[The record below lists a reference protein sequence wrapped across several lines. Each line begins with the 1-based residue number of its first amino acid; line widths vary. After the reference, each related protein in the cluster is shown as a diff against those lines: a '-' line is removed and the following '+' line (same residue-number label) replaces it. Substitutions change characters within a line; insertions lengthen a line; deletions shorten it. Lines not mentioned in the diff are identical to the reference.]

1 MSARSVRL
9 TLALGVLIGLIAACG
24 TATTTGSPAAAG
36 SSPTAVASAAP
47 PSETADTSSEPSFA
61 LPSLNLPS
69 GAKEL
74 EALLPSELCGS
85 AAIKFS
91 MSGDQLGEGTD
102 KEFTDTLQTLGKS
115 PSDVSFAA
123 AGSTDGKCGAGI
135 FRINGVDQ
143 NRLQEVF
150 LNASKSEGGTFAP
163 ASVGGKNVF
172 VVTTA
177 GETTK
182 QWAYF
187 KGDAVLFV
195 TADSED
201 NAASI
206 LSAMP

>member
-1 MSARSVRL
+1 MTSRTVRL
-9 TLALGVLIGLIAACG
+9 SLVLGALIGLVAACG
-24 TATTTGSPAAAG
+24 SGATNGSPAAPG
-36 SSPTAVASAAP
+36 SSPTAAASAAA
-47 PSETADTSSEPSFA
+47 PSEAAGASTEPSFA

-85 AAIKFS
+85 TAIKLS
-91 MSGDQLGEGTD
+91 MSGDQLGEGAG
-102 KEFTDTLQTLGKS
+102 KEFTDTLAALGKS
-115 PSDVSFAA
+115 ASDVSFAA

-150 LNASKSEGGTFAP
+150 LDASKSEGGSFAP
-163 ASVGGKNVF
+163 ASVGGKDVF
-172 VVTTA
+172 VVTTS
-177 GETTK
+177 GETNK

-195 TADSED
+195 TADSEA
-201 NAASI
+201 NAATI
-206 LSAMP
+206 LQAMP